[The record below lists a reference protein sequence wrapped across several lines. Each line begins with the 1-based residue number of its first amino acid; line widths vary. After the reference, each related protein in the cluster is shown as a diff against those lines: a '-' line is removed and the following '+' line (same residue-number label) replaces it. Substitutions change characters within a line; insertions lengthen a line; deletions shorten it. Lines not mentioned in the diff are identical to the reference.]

1 MDPVTIIVSFVV
13 GALVVYAVMKNT
25 SSAIEKELDGARKE
39 AREMTEELA
48 TASAQRDAAKEQV
61 VQITAD
67 RQTMKE
73 SFGSI
78 ASEQLKANRDEF
90 LKQAGQRFEQ
100 SEEKHTGELKKRH
113 EAIEKEFKGLK
124 DSIGRFDEMQRKVEE
139 QRGKDFGSLRQ
150 QVLSLKEETETLA
163 KSSSALEVALRGSSS
178 SRGKWGEMALRNIIE
193 AAGMTEHCDFIEQ
206 KGESSKK
213 RPDVVVKLPGDA
225 RIPIDAKVPLADYQ
239 RMTEETDPDQR
250 KVLLKKHG
258 DVVRQTM
265 IDLAK
270 RDYPAEVGGE
280 VDYTVMFI
288 PIESVVAA
296 ALEARPDLQQEAI
309 DRRILLVTP
318 VTLIALLRTVGL
330 YWKQAKMAANAR
342 EIWDESREL
351 HKRLKVFYR
360 HLNKVGTSL
369 DKAVKGFNSALGSF
383 ERNVLSQGR
392 RVEGLA
398 GIEASEALEDP
409 KRIETQIRDV
419 SGDLPMTEEEEEQE
433 TAS

>member
-1 MDPVTIIVSFVV
+1 MDPVTVIVSLLIGAVV
-13 GALVVYAVMKNT
+13 TYLMMKNA
-25 SSAIEKELDGARKE
+25 SRAVEEELKTARQE
-39 AREMTEELA
+39 TRSTAEELA
-48 TASAQRDAAKEQV
+48 TAKAQRDAAKEQV
-61 VQITAD
+61 TQITAD
-67 RQTMKE
+67 RQALKE

-100 SEEKHTGELKKRH
+100 SEEKHSGELKKRH
-113 EAIEKEFKGLK
+113 EAIEKEFKVLK
-124 DSIGRFDEMQRKVEE
+124 DSLGRFDEMQRKVEE

-150 QVLSLKEETETLA
+150 QVLSLKEETEALG
-163 KSSSALEVALRGSSS
+163 KSSSALEIALRGSSQ

-206 KGESSKK
+206 KSDGSNK

-239 RMTEETDPDQR
+239 RMIEETDPDQR

-309 DRRILLVTP
+309 DKRILIVTP

-330 YWKQAKMAANAR
+330 YWKQAKMADNAR
-342 EIWDESREL
+342 EIWEESREL
-351 HKRLKVFYR
+351 HKRLKIFYR
-360 HLNKVGTSL
+360 HLHSMGKGLTS
-369 DKAVKGFNSALGSF
+369 AVKGFNSALGSF
-383 ERNVLSQGR
+383 ERNILSQGKKI
-392 RVEGLA
+392 EQLS
-398 GIEASEALEDP
+398 GIETTEALEDP
-409 KRIETQIRDV
+409 KRIEIQIRDV
-419 SGDLPMTEEEEEQE
+419 SVSMPETEEEEEQE
-433 TAS
+433 PA